1 MCLFHLQLLRQVFCG
16 ANPDNGF
23 PVHQGTASLQNN
35 THATSGLALVQRKL
49 PDFIPNV
56 HIMLAALLSVR
67 FSVFFPIQISAI
79 QKRSLD
85 IYKSHLYLLFDYW
98 KCGPNA
104 SRANAQAERRKKNP
118 QMLLATLSVSVDEKM
133 NWKSLSSF
141 SPILQSYSFILK
153 CTAAQTNLAS
163 IVPVSLPHA
172 SLLSS

>member
-35 THATSGLALVQRKL
+35 THATSGLALGQRKL

-67 FSVFFPIQISAI
+67 FSVFFPIQISVI

-85 IYKSHLYLLFDYW
+85 IYKFHLYLLFDYW
-98 KCGPNA
+98 KRGPSA
-104 SRANAQAERRKKNP
+104 SRANAQAERRKKKSPNV
-118 QMLLATLSVSVDEKM
+118 TCNTFCVCGWKDELKVP
-133 NWKSLSSF
+133 KF
-141 SPILQSYSFILK
+141 LQSHIAELQLYTEMHCSSNKPRFY
-153 CTAAQTNLAS
+153 CSSRFAS
-163 IVPVSLPHA
+163 C
-172 SLLSS
+172 